1 MTTPRIIGL
10 LAAGI
15 ILSTAAAQAGT
26 LTNGVWTPS
35 SCGAEPVAPTM
46 DMSSE
51 KAFNASLNTE
61 EDYEKKNSDY
71 VNCVIKEATT
81 DQNAVASAANAIR
94 QKRQTE
100 TDKVKA
106 DVDTGITK
114 FSKKK

>member
-1 MTTPRIIGL
+1 MTLRIIGL
-10 LAAGI
+10 LAACLF
-15 ILSTAAAQAGT
+15 LSSASAVAGT
-26 LTNGVWTPS
+26 ITNGVWAPS
-35 SCGAEPVAPTM
+35 SCGAEPVAPTL

-71 VNCVIKEATT
+71 ENCVLKEANT
-81 DQNAVASAANAIR
+81 DQNAVATSANAIR
-94 QKRQTE
+94 QKRTAE

-106 DVDTGITK
+106 DVDAGIAK

>member
-1 MTTPRIIGL
+1 MKTLRIIGL

-15 ILSTAAAQAGT
+15 ILTTAAAEAGT
-26 LTNGVWTPS
+26 FTNGAWAPS
-35 SCGAEPVAPTM
+35 SCGAEPVVPTI

-51 KAFNASLNTE
+51 KAFNASLNAE
-61 EDYEKKNSDY
+61 EDYEKKNTDY
-71 VNCVIKEATT
+71 ENCVIKEANT

-94 QKRQTE
+94 QKRQAE

-106 DVDTGITK
+106 DVDAGITK